1 MFPFRK
7 PEGSVSAPVDP
18 IKRGSDYGD
27 DGYDILDSAAN
38 DLIVAVHMKDI
49 KAVAEALR
57 AAFDIC
63 ESQPHNEGP
72 L

>member
-1 MFPFRK
+1 MLPFRK
-7 PEGSVSAPVDP
+7 PEGSISSSVSP
-18 IKRGSDYGD
+18 IQRESDYD
-27 DGYDILDSAAN
+27 YNILDSAAN

-63 ESQPHNEGP
+63 ESQPHDEGP
-72 L
+72 